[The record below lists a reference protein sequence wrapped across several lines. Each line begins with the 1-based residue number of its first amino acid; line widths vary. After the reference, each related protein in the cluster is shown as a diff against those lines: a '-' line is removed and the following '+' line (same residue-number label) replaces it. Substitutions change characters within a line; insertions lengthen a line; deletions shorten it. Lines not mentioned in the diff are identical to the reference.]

1 LCDPSQARNLTR
13 RRVAETPA
21 AVYHGTMRR
30 LTVVLLFAVGLV
42 ASGCV
47 GADGQRAKE
56 LLSQAQAAETTVK
69 SAAFELELTAT
80 YDGQEVGMTMRGG
93 GYMKGKRA
101 GDMFVEATTSGAF
114 AGFDFAVVAVGDR
127 AHVRMNGDWRRFP
140 RPASLRQET
149 SPDVG
154 SAAFLELARYVRK
167 VKVTEHQIVDGEP
180 AAIISGVVD
189 TAGLVNAMAKLNGV
203 ASLAGGSAP
212 DVSEIADK
220 LGDTRATVAISE
232 RTHLV
237 RVAIVSLT
245 AEAQGKSIDLQL
257 VYRLSDVNGPVSFP
271 RLS

>member
-1 LCDPSQARNLTR
+1 MRGLATLVL
-13 RRVAETPA
+13 VA
-21 AVYHGTMRR
+21 
-30 LTVVLLFAVGLV
+30 FALV

-56 LLSQAQAAETTVK
+56 LLSQAQAAESTVK

-80 YDGQEVGMTMRGG
+80 YDGQKVGMTMRGG
-93 GYMKGKRA
+93 GYTKGVRA

-127 AHVRMNGDWRRFP
+127 AHLRMNGDWRALP
-140 RPASLRQET
+140 RPASLRRDT
-149 SPDVG
+149 SQDLG
-154 SAAFLELARYVRK
+154 SAAFMELARYVKK
-167 VKVTEHQIVDGEP
+167 VKVSEHQLVDGEP
-180 AAIISGVVD
+180 TAIISGVVD

-203 ASLAGGSAP
+203 TALAGNSAP
-212 DVSEIADK
+212 DMSQIADM

-237 RVAIVSLT
+237 RAAIVSLS

-257 VYRLSDVNGPVSFP
+257 VYRLSDVNGPVRFP
-271 RLS
+271 RVS